1 MCCLKKNNIK
11 ILKRHMNKKLAI
23 FGAGGHGKVVG
34 EIGLLNGYKDVH
46 FFDDKIIEPKNFP
59 FTIIGNLAKL
69 IDSLKNYD
77 AFFVAIGDNELRYK
91 IVSSLRKEK
100 VNIISLIHPKSTIS
114 KFSSIGIGTC
124 VMANAVVNAGSLI
137 KEGVIINTSASVDHD
152 CLIED
157 FAHISPNCSVSGGVR
172 IGKFTHLG
180 TGTSVHPGIDIGN
193 NVKSVIGS
201 NVFKNILDDTI
212 YKN

>member
-1 MCCLKKNNIK
+1 MNN
-11 ILKRHMNKKLAI
+11 KLAI
-23 FGAGGHGKVVG
+23 IGAGGHGKVVG
-34 EIGLLNGYKDVH
+34 EIALLNQYKLID
-46 FFDDKIIEPKNFP
+46 FFDDDQIKKTKEFP
-59 FTIIGNLAKL
+59 FTIIDTVDYLNEHLE
-69 IDSLKNYD
+69 DYD
-77 AFFVAIGDNELRYK
+77 AFFVAIGDNETRSEK
-91 IVSSLRKEK
+91 IEWLKK
-100 VNIISLIHPKSTIS
+100 NKMNIVSLIHPKSTIS
-114 KFSSIGIGTC
+114 KFSSIGIGIC

>member
-1 MCCLKKNNIK
+1 MNN
-11 ILKRHMNKKLAI
+11 KLAI
-23 FGAGGHGKVVG
+23 IGAGGHGKVVG
-34 EIGLLNGYKDVH
+34 EIALLNQYKFID
-46 FFDDKIIEPKNFP
+46 FFDDQIKDTKEFP
-59 FTIIGNLAKL
+59 FTIIDTLDYLNGHLE
-69 IDSLKNYD
+69 DYD
-77 AFFVAIGDNELRYK
+77 AFFVAIGNNQTRSEK
-91 IVSSLRKEK
+91 IEWLKKNKMNLV
-100 VNIISLIHPKSTIS
+100 SLIHPKSTIS

-157 FAHISPNCSVSGGVR
+157 FAHISPNCSLSGDVK

-180 TGTSVHPGIDIGN
+180 TGTSVHPGINIGN
-193 NVKSVIGS
+193 NVKSGIGS